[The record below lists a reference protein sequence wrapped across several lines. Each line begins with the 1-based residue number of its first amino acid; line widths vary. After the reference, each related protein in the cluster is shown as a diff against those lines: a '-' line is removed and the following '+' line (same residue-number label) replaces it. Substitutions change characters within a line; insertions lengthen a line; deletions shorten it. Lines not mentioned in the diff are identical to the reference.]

1 MTRYSLLVMF
11 IWTVLCRV
19 DNALERYYNAK
30 IFFWFLFCP
39 LSSAQ
44 FKPPATIL
52 ALRGV
57 SQENLTIRIMI
68 SMTITMIITFTVESG
83 GISCKAVWSAGCVS
97 CDVHDQLPSPG
108 WRASGWSQRSWGW
121 RAGGTCPTLRI
132 EPHALQDKPSSYAAH
147 SWQSEK
153 KRYFKPSYC
162 SSGFCWILQS
172 SVAKKWDGGLKW
184 AIWASIGPYNS
195 ISPLAEASSD
205 VSNE

>member
-30 IFFWFLFCP
+30 IFFWFLFSS
-39 LSSAQ
+39 SSAQ

-57 SQENLTIRIMI
+57 SQKNLTIRIMI
-68 SMTITMIITFTVESG
+68 CMTMIITFTVESG

-153 KRYFKPSYC
+153 RDILNQVIAVLDFV
-162 SSGFCWILQS
+162 GFCSLQLPRNGTE
-172 SVAKKWDGGLKW
+172 AWN
-184 AIWASIGPYNS
+184 GPFG
-195 ISPLAEASSD
+195 PL
-205 VSNE
+205 